1 MDLEISKKILYEIL
15 ISIAFAGATT
25 GGFYALIRGN
35 QSIIRTSLSTG
46 LNCGIFGTVFFSI
59 RESCLSF
66 QRNKNAIYE
75 ISNAKM
81 RDIDELISS
90 SMAGGVTGGLL
101 SSIARIIPG
110 FLTFS
115 LMCGTGQFVY
125 TKLYRLRQDLILKS
139 EYDKKSPVDNSNHAT
154 NQDNQNNDNNQQLS
168 SNVKSFDSFD
178 LPSNN
183 DMVIV
188 SDNITTTEST
198 TILTSST
205 TATSSLLLSTD
216 ERETKRRK
224 IDPPIELLAGKG
236 IRSHAQFLVEL
247 PEFSSIDWKS
257 ISFILITNHKQMLA
271 LPYITEYTDFKGKIY
286 VAEPTVS
293 FGRKANIFTGITKDL
308 NTARSLYTISD
319 IESCIDK
326 IQPIRF
332 NEHLM
337 LHELQVTAYSSGH
350 SLGSANWLL
359 DCGYEKVAV
368 VSTSSTV
375 LNIHPLPFDK
385 TILDIADVIVMCDLC
400 QGKNG
405 MQFEHTLH
413 KIGESVVNTLATK
426 GNVLFP
432 CTLNGVIFDIIE
444 HLGKY
449 LRAKGFHSVPIYA
462 VSPVAEESLKYSNI
476 SGEWMC
482 TERQNKMYLPD
493 NPMFLKNMIDQGL
506 LNYAARFDSSLQK
519 KYQEPCVVFAG
530 HPSLRSGA
538 AISFVRKWGTLSSFE
553 NLQIES
559 TFIPIDIRLTV
570 DDVTEMLLK
579 SSKLEPQHILLPKQ
593 IITDNDKL
601 IHIQKQL
608 PSSMITLYD
617 YLDVVDIT
625 INSQFLRA
633 TISESLAKE
642 IKQIKYGDFSFAS
655 INGTFKVFNNQSSII
670 NTQNNL
676 NQQKYICGKVKVSD
690 LIYQINE
697 EILGCQIS
705 SIQED
710 RRNNSFEIII
720 DSPKAIITF
729 KENKFNIETKDNQ
742 TRIKLVKVLTSQLK
756 VL

>member
-1 MDLEISKKILYEIL
+1 MKLHP
-15 ISIAFAGATT
+15 
-25 GGFYALIRGN
+25 
-35 QSIIRTSLSTG
+35 LSRNPQI
-46 LNCGIFGTVFFSI
+46 NC
-59 RESCLSF
+59 
-66 QRNKNAIYE
+66 
-75 ISNAKM
+75 
-81 RDIDELISS
+81 
-90 SMAGGVTGGLL
+90 
-101 SSIARIIPG
+101 
-110 FLTFS
+110 FL
-115 LMCGTGQFVY
+115 V
-125 TKLYRLRQDLILKS
+125 KLRQMNFIIDCGLDISYLIKFPPRDTISL
-139 EYDKKSPVDNSNHAT
+139 T
-154 NQDNQNNDNNQQLS
+154 NNIDQQLS

-293 FGRKANIFTGITKDL
+293 FGRQMMTELVHYFGESSLPIRSQVNTKPGKANIFTGITKDL

-400 QGKNG
+400 QGKNE

-538 AISFVRKWGTLSSFE
+538 AISFVRKWGKSEFDYVEALSPFE